1 MINRNKNSAVARAQA
16 EMKQAINSSR
26 RQLNSGRADNINP
39 KYIAPENRTD
49 AVDYKGY
56 SIVKIQE
63 NDYTFTT
70 RDEELDSR
78 SFKSV
83 ADAKRAIDAEL
94 GDINSSHH
102 PLDSA
107 RIGRTKEVKVLQGNY
122 GYGWDDLI
130 EYEVNDVSAK
140 QDYRDYEE
148 NEPQYAHRIIRRRVP
163 NPDYVE
169 KEAVDE
175 PVEVSSA
182 RHMSYKTRKAVE
194 YSINCARRRA
204 RYGR

>member
-1 MINRNKNSAVARAQA
+1 MINRNKNSAVDRAHA
-16 EMKQAINSSR
+16 EMKQAVNASR
-26 RQLNSGRADNINP
+26 R
-39 KYIAPENRTD
+39 
-49 AVDYKGY
+49 
-56 SIVKIQE
+56 
-63 NDYTFTT
+63 
-70 RDEELDSR
+70 
-78 SFKSV
+78 
-83 ADAKRAIDAEL
+83 
-94 GDINSSHH
+94 

-130 EYEVNDVSAK
+130 EYEVNDFSAK

-169 KEAVDE
+169 KETVDE
-175 PVEVSSA
+175 TVEVSSS

-204 RYGR
+204 RYSR